1 MRNVLLVIR
10 NEVLT
15 TLSKRSFWLMTFI
28 FPVAII
34 LLNIGVP
41 LIAGSSIEE
50 TPSFVPQPAPEEQ
63 PEGEQ
68 GPPAEQP
75 SEQQA
80 PQLGY
85 VDHSGIIEQLPPSL
99 PEGFLTAYDD
109 EAAAQA
115 ALESGEISEYF
126 ILGQDYLESGEIVLV
141 DRNYQP
147 LGDTQESLMQYI
159 INYNLTGDSLLA
171 ARIVDPAPAVAQH
184 DLAPRTDNDADSPL
198 TFFVPFAALFIFFFL
213 LTSSSGFMLSSVT
226 REKENRVVEILLLS
240 LQPRQLMLGKLLGL
254 SLVALFQMAIW
265 VGGGYLLL
273 SQPMPF
279 FDLGAGYDLPDGFLL
294 WAVAYFALGYLL
306 YASLM
311 AAVGALAPSAREA
324 GQFTFII
331 LLPLM
336 IPLWLLNTFVSSPD
350 GSLTLFL
357 SLFPLTAPTSM
368 ITRMTVADVPL
379 WQVLAGL
386 LGLAL
391 TTYLVVSLAGRFFRA
406 DTLLSLAPLRSQR
419 LLTGWRE

>member
-10 NEVLT
+10 NEILT
-15 TLSKRSFWLMTFI
+15 TMSKRSFWLMTFI
-28 FPVAII
+28 FPLVII

-50 TPSFVPQPAPEEQ
+50 APSFVPQPAPEGQ
-63 PEGEQ
+63 PQGEQ
-68 GPPAEQP
+68 EPPTQP
-75 SEQQA
+75 PPEQQT

-85 VDHSGIIEQLPPSL
+85 VDDSGIITELPPSL
-99 PEGFLTAYDD
+99 PEGFLTAYGH
-109 EAAAQA
+109 EAEAQA
-115 ALESGEISEYF
+115 ALESGEISEF
-126 ILGQDYLESGEIVLV
+126 FLLGEDYLESGEIVLV
-141 DRNYQP
+141 ESTYQP

-159 INYNLTGDSLLA
+159 INYNLTGDALLA
-171 ARIVDPAPAVAQH
+171 ARLVNPAPAVARH
-184 DLAPRTDNDADSPL
+184 NLAPATGNDADGPL
-198 TFFVPFAALFIFFFL
+198 TFIVPFAALFIFFFL

-254 SLVALFQMAIW
+254 SVVAFFQMAVW

-279 FDLGAGYDLPDGFLL
+279 FDAGNFELPDGFLL

-311 AAVGALAPSAREA
+311 AAIGALAPSAREA
-324 GQFTFII
+324 GQFTFAIM
-331 LLPLM
+331 LPLM
-336 IPLWLLNTFVSSPD
+336 IPLWMLNTFINNPD
-350 GSLTLFL
+350 GGLALFL

-368 ITRMTVADVPL
+368 ITRLTTGNVPL

-406 DTLLSLAPLRSQR
+406 DTLLSLAPLRWRR